1 MARVCRVCIDSNRE
15 AIDAELASGKS
26 VPQIAREVGLPES
39 NLYRHRKDHLS
50 LAKSIIESAPAAAIT
65 TIQFL
70 QARDIDL
77 AQVQAMAITRGHTQ
91 AAVGAINQRIRIG
104 LEIANIRGEITPKP
118 KTVMHVNLDRD
129 SAERIAMSYMRHQ
142 QLSGGMID
150 AEAETKSK
158 PQ

>member
-1 MARVCRVCIDSNRE
+1 MARICRVCVDSNRE

-26 VPQIAREVGLPES
+26 VPQISRETGLPES

-70 QARDIDL
+70 QARDLDL
-77 AQVQAMAITRGHTQ
+77 AQVQAMAMLRGHTQ

-104 LEIANIRGEITPKP
+104 LEVANIRGEIAPKP
-118 KTVMHVNLDRD
+118 KTVMHVNLDRGA
-129 SAERIAMSYMRHQ
+129 AERIALSYLKHQ
-142 QLSGGMID
+142 ELSGAID
-150 AEAETKSK
+150 AKETAPK